1 LGYDPHST
9 FFWVPKRLANIWLKK
24 SNKKKRRNQSAVA
37 KCHDVEVGNFI
48 LDATMP
54 IVAMAPKDVVGE
66 SGDMG
71 ESCPRP
77 ARPKAVMNG

>member
-1 LGYDPHST
+1 
-9 FFWVPKRLANIWLKK
+9 VPKRLASIWLKK

-54 IVAMAPKDVVGE
+54 MWLWLRKMWLLMRMVT
-66 SGDMG
+66 
-71 ESCPRP
+71 
-77 ARPKAVMNG
+77 